1 LCAEQSY
8 IIFRGELIQP
18 DFRPGPESLEV
29 KLFSL
34 DEIPWESLAFTSVVV
49 VLKKVRSFADSR
61 ATLGADGENALL
73 GILHNLGG

>member
-1 LCAEQSY
+1 MCAEQSY

-49 VLKKVRSFADSR
+49 VLKKVRSFSGSG
-61 ATLGADGENALL
+61 ATLGADGEENSLRKM
-73 GILHNLGG
+73 HNIGG